1 MSHARQATG
10 VRNAQKARSGP
21 TARAVGAR
29 GMAFSRR
36 GDVGCATAWPRDAL
50 GSQPLLLG
58 NSPVLTRLRAA
69 WGMLLVVCALA
80 AWSPVRAAD
89 GVLVF
94 GRISDDPKTHYEQL
108 KPLLDYVVPRMRD
121 VGIREGRI
129 LMARDPQ
136 QMASYLRRG
145 RVDWVTETAGT
156 GMQLRQRAGA
166 EPLLLT
172 ERDGTS
178 HYRSVF
184 FVRRD
189 SPVRA
194 IEDLRGHSVAF
205 QLPSS
210 TSAYF
215 VPVVELLE
223 RGVPVDLLLS
233 PQDIVAPDSV
243 GYLFA
248 RSELNIATWV
258 HKRLVTAGV
267 MSNLDWANPR
277 RMPEAF
283 QRDMRIIGRSAPY
296 PRALEMVR
304 GDLDPRVRARL
315 QEVLQDAAGDPDA
328 GEALLRFFKTTRFM
342 PVDPES
348 RASLERIAT
357 GVARVRAEVE

>member
-1 MSHARQATG
+1 M
-10 VRNAQKARSGP
+10 
-21 TARAVGAR
+21 
-29 GMAFSRR
+29 
-36 GDVGCATAWPRDAL
+36 
-50 GSQPLLLG
+50 
-58 NSPVLTRLRAA
+58 RAA
-69 WGMLLVVCALA
+69 SWLLVLACAIASLMPA
-80 AWSPVRAAD
+80 HADD
-89 GVLVF
+89 GVLVL

-156 GMQLRQRAGA
+156 AMQLSKRANA
-166 EPLLLT
+166 QPLLMT

-178 HYRSVF
+178 HYRTVF
-184 FVRRD
+184 FVRRE
-189 SPVRA
+189 STVQA
-194 IEDLRGHSVAF
+194 IEHLRGHSVAF
-205 QLPSS
+205 QMPSS

-215 VPVVELLE
+215 VPVSEFLD
-223 RGVPVDLLLS
+223 RDMPVDLLLS
-233 PQDIVAPDSV
+233 PTDTVPPDSV

-267 MSNLDWANPR
+267 MSNLDWNNPR

-283 QRDMRIIGRSAPY
+283 RRDLRIIGRSEPY

-304 GDLDPRVRARL
+304 GDLDARVRQRL
-315 QEVLQDAAGDPDA
+315 HEVLLDAAGDPDA

-342 PVDPES
+342 PVDDDS
-348 RASLERIAT
+348 RASLERIGA